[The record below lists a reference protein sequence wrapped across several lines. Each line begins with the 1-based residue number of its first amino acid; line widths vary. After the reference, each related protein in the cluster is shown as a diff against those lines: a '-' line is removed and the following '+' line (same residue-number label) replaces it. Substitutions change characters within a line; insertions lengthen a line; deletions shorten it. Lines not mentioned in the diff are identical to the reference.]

1 MGAAIGD
8 ILGNAIGVA
17 ISPVPI
23 IAVILMLFTAKATAN
38 SLGFLL
44 GWIAGLTVAG
54 AVLLA
59 LGLEG
64 SSGGEA
70 ESGGWIKIVI
80 GLLFLLLGWKQ
91 WAGRPTGDAEPKMPA
106 WMATID
112 QFNVAKS
119 FGLAFLLAGVNPK
132 NLGLTFAAVAKITG
146 SGLSS
151 GEEIITLAV
160 FVVIASLTV
169 AAPVLLNLVLGPKA
183 EGTLTVMKDWLVVNN
198 NTVMMV
204 LFVVLGAK
212 VLGDG
217 IAVVSG

>member
-1 MGAAIGD
+1 MGSVIGE
-8 ILGNAIGVA
+8 ILGSAVGVA

-44 GWIAGLTVAG
+44 GWILGLTVAG
-54 AVLLA
+54 GVVLA

-64 SSGGEA
+64 SGGGEA
-70 ESGGWIKIVI
+70 DSGGWIKIAI
-80 GLLFLLLGWKQ
+80 GALFLVLGAKQ
-91 WAGRPTGDAEPKMPA
+91 WSGRPTGDTEPEMPG

-132 NLGLTFAAVAKITG
+132 NLGLTFSAVVKITG

-151 GEEIITLAV
+151 GEEIATLAV

-169 AAPVLLNLVLGPKA
+169 AAPVLLNLVLGSKA
-183 EGTLTVMKDWLVVNN
+183 EGTLTVMKDWLVGNN
-198 NTVMMV
+198 NTVMTV

-217 IAVVSG
+217 IAIVA

>member
-1 MGAAIGD
+1 MGSVIGD
-8 ILGNAIGVA
+8 FLGNAIGVA

-23 IAVILMLFTAKATAN
+23 IAVILMLFTAKARAN

-44 GWIAGLTVAG
+44 GWISGLTVAG
-54 AVLLA
+54 VVVLA

-64 SSGGEA
+64 SDGGESD
-70 ESGGWIKIVI
+70 SGGWIKIVI
-80 GLLFLLLGWKQ
+80 GVLFLLLGAKQ
-91 WAGRPTGDAEPKMPA
+91 WAGRPTGDSEPKMPA

-132 NLGLTFAAVAKITG
+132 NLGLTIAAVVKITG
-146 SGLSS
+146 GGLSS
-151 GEEIITLAV
+151 GEEIATLAI
-160 FVVIASLTV
+160 FVAIASLTV
-169 AAPVLLNLVLGPKA
+169 AAPVLLNLVLGSKA
-183 EGTLTVMKDWLVVNN
+183 EGSLTVMKDWLVANN
-198 NTVMMV
+198 NTVMTV

-217 IAVVSG
+217 IAIIS

>member
-1 MGAAIGD
+1 MGSVIGD
-8 ILGNAIGVA
+8 FLGNAIGVA

-44 GWIAGLTVAG
+44 GWISGLTVAG
-54 AVLLA
+54 AVVLA
-59 LGLEG
+59 LDLEG
-64 SSGGEA
+64 SDGGEA
-70 ESGGWIKIVI
+70 DSGGWIKIVI
-80 GLLFLLLGWKQ
+80 GVLFLLLGAKQ
-91 WAGRPTGDAEPKMPA
+91 WVGRPTGDDEPKMPA

-132 NLGLTFAAVAKITG
+132 NLGLTIAAVVKITG
-146 SGLSS
+146 GGLSS
-151 GEEIITLAV
+151 GEEIATLAI
-160 FVVIASLTV
+160 FVAIASLTV

-183 EGTLTVMKDWLVVNN
+183 EGSLTVMKDWLVANN
-198 NTVMMV
+198 NTVMTV

-212 VLGDG
+212 VIGDG
-217 IAVVSG
+217 IAIIS

>member
-8 ILGNAIGVA
+8 FLGNAIGVA

-44 GWIAGLTVAG
+44 GWVAGLTVAG
-54 AVLLA
+54 VVVLA

-64 SSGGEA
+64 SDGGEA
-70 ESGGWIKIVI
+70 DSGGWIKIVI
-80 GLLFLLLGWKQ
+80 GALFLFLGWKQ
-91 WAGRPTGDAEPKMPA
+91 WAGRPTGDTKPEMPG
-106 WMATID
+106 WMASID
-112 QFNVAKS
+112 QFTVAKS
-119 FGLAFLLAGVNPK
+119 FGIAFLLAGVNPK
-132 NLGLTFAAVAKITG
+132 NLGLTISAVVKITG

-151 GEEIITLAV
+151 SEEIITLAI
-160 FVVIASLTV
+160 FIAIASLTV
-169 AAPVLLNLVLGPKA
+169 AAPVVLNLVLGPKA
-183 EGTLTVMKDWLVVNN
+183 EGTLTVMKDWLVANN

-217 IAVVSG
+217 IAIVG

>member
-1 MGAAIGD
+1 MGSVIGE
-8 ILGNAIGVA
+8 ILGSAVGVA

-44 GWIAGLTVAG
+44 GWILGLTVAG
-54 AVLLA
+54 GVVLA

-64 SSGGEA
+64 SGGGEA
-70 ESGGWIKIVI
+70 DSGGWIKIAI
-80 GLLFLLLGWKQ
+80 GALFLVLGAKQ
-91 WAGRPTGDAEPKMPA
+91 WSGRPTGDTEPEMPG

-132 NLGLTFAAVAKITG
+132 NLGLTFSAVVKITG

-151 GEEIITLAV
+151 GEEIATLAV
-160 FVVIASLTV
+160 FVGSASLTV
-169 AAPVLLNLVLGPKA
+169 AAPVLLNLVLGSKA
-183 EGTLTVMKDWLVVNN
+183 EGTLTVMKDWLVGNN
-198 NTVMMV
+198 NTVMTV

-217 IAVVSG
+217 IAIVA

>member
-1 MGAAIGD
+1 MGSVIGD
-8 ILGNAIGVA
+8 FLGNAIGVA

-44 GWIAGLTVAG
+44 GWISGLTVAG
-54 AVLLA
+54 AVVLA

-64 SSGGEA
+64 SDGGEA
-70 ESGGWIKIVI
+70 DSGGWIKIVI
-80 GLLFLLLGWKQ
+80 GALFLLLGAKQ
-91 WAGRPTGDAEPKMPA
+91 WAGRPTGGSEPKMPT

-132 NLGLTFAAVAKITG
+132 NLGLTIAAVVKITG
-146 SGLSS
+146 GGLSS
-151 GEEIITLAV
+151 GEEIATLAI
-160 FVVIASLTV
+160 FVAIASLTV
-169 AAPVLLNLVLGPKA
+169 AAPVFLNLVLGSKA
-183 EGTLTVMKDWLVVNN
+183 EGSLTVMKDWLVANN
-198 NTVMMV
+198 NTVMTV

-217 IAVVSG
+217 IAVIS

>member
-1 MGAAIGD
+1 MGSVIGE
-8 ILGNAIGVA
+8 ILGSAIGVA

-44 GWIAGLTVAG
+44 GWILGLTVAG
-54 AVLLA
+54 GVVLA

-64 SSGGEA
+64 SGGGEA
-70 ESGGWIKIVI
+70 DSGGWIKIAI
-80 GLLFLLLGWKQ
+80 GALFLVLGAKQ
-91 WAGRPTGDAEPKMPA
+91 WSGRPTGDTEPEMPG

-132 NLGLTFAAVAKITG
+132 NLGLTFSAVVKITG

-151 GEEIITLAV
+151 GEEIATLAV

-169 AAPVLLNLVLGPKA
+169 AAPVLLNLVLGSKA
-183 EGTLTVMKDWLVVNN
+183 EGTLTVMKDWLVGNN
-198 NTVMMV
+198 NTVMTV

-217 IAVVSG
+217 IAIVA